1 MTRGVL
7 WLAPPF
13 NTGDLHPRTFA
24 SWPGRSWIRANGAA
38 ILLSIPSQRAGP
50 EEPAQRRRGVSLSSR
65 VAYSPIPASVSDI
78 ETDSECSRLLLLN
91 APWRCDEAAAWPV
104 SYPLRLSGAA
114 GGLRRGRPS
123 CACSRSR
130 GSRWS
135 RTARLESRCA
145 GRRSPAV
152 FIEAPAGG
160 RAVDPDSAAVV
171 LAGVDGN
178 ELALGRC
185 GLTRSITA
193 SARDGGVG
201 TQAARVVLE
210 AHADGDELTLR
221 WCGLIE
227 EVVAPAGEGAVGP
240 HSTGVVVAGAG
251 GRECTVGRRR
261 LSVIIAPPVRDGAV
275 GPHAARVILP
285 RRRRTTRHTA
295 RCLDRKR
302 TP

>member
-1 MTRGVL
+1 MGVYASGFAPSL
-7 WLAPPF
+7 LPPTFPDGDCNGVAEPSTFTLTENAAAGTIVGSVTATDPGNDPLAPSE
-13 NTGDLHPRTFA
+13 TVTVMLTSGDT
-24 SWPGRSWIRANGAA
+24 
-38 ILLSIPSQRAGP
+38 
-50 EEPAQRRRGVSLSSR
+50 
-65 VAYSPIPASVSDI
+65 
-78 ETDSECSRLLLLN
+78 
-91 APWRCDEAAAWPV
+91 AAWPV

-193 SARDGGVG
+193 PARDGGVG

-221 WCGLIE
+221 RCGLIE

-261 LSVIIAPPVRDGAV
+261 LSVIIAPPARDGAV

-285 RRRRTTRHTA
+285 RRRRDYSTY
-295 RCLDRKR
+295 CPLSGS
-302 TP
+302 